1 MAICGEKRTGGAP
14 PGGAHE
20 WNQRFEFGGLL
31 QDFMDHPLQITLTS
45 TGDSARPP
53 PNLLG
58 LGLGL
63 GFGIGLGSNPN
74 LDPNPNPNPDYSR

>member
-1 MAICGEKRTGGAP
+1 MAGFTPVGVVNGSRSSHAPRVTMAICGEKRTGGAP

-45 TGDSARPP
+45 TGDKSKPTSAAACA
-53 PNLLG
+53 G
-58 LGLGL
+58 
-63 GFGIGLGSNPN
+63 
-74 LDPNPNPNPDYSR
+74 

>member
-31 QDFMDHPLQITLTS
+31 QDFMEWT
-45 TGDSARPP
+45 
-53 PNLLG
+53 
-58 LGLGL
+58 
-63 GFGIGLGSNPN
+63 
-74 LDPNPNPNPDYSR
+74 PNPNPLTLTPNP